1 MKKSVGKKVMLMMG
15 TLGIILVLIC
25 FLNLAALSNVAR
37 YNGDLARTFEQYN
50 EAVQSGDSSAMKS
63 ADESYKYYVERSNI
77 RVSGTEIFDVVLIIL
92 GIILLVINSFLVKRL
107 IASTLR

>member
-37 YNGDLARTFEQYN
+37 YNGDLARTFE
-50 EAVQSGDSSAMKS
+50 
-63 ADESYKYYVERSNI
+63 
-77 RVSGTEIFDVVLIIL
+77 
-92 GIILLVINSFLVKRL
+92 
-107 IASTLR
+107 